1 MALQIMINS
10 KPFSTDFTRYHALIK
25 GSWYGYSNHDQFRT
39 IFSQTSQDF
48 LPYLNVHD
56 MPPQIM
62 NIPIYFP
69 QTSQDFLHYL
79 KVHDMFFQIM
89 INSELFPANF
99 TRINKFFLS
108 LNENLESK
116 SDAPI

>member
-1 MALQIMINS
+1 M
-10 KPFSTDFTRYHALIK
+10 H
-25 GSWYGYSNHDQFRT
+25 
-39 IFSQTSQDF
+39 
-48 LPYLNVHD
+48 
-56 MPPQIM
+56 PQIM
-62 NIPIYFP
+62 NILIYFP

-108 LNENLESK
+108 LNDSKNGGLLEHMANLGLESTGFVTALLFLPFFVN
-116 SDAPI
+116 SGNNHNLLYFQS